1 MLPKTIQKLINIF
14 INFPGIGQ
22 RQATRFV
29 FYLINQPKE
38 IIDDFIKSIQ
48 ELQKKIKLC
57 QNCYYIAE
65 NNLCSFCSDVK
76 RNKNLICVVEK
87 ETDVIAL
94 EKTKQYNGVYFVL
107 GGTIFSDSPIIKE
120 RLNRLIEKVKNIY
133 TKNNSLE
140 IILAINPTTSGET
153 TMLYLEKQLKSF
165 NIKVS
170 RLAKG
175 LPIGGSM
182 EYADEITLT
191 NALLNR
197 K

>member
-1 MLPKTIQKLINIF
+1 MLPKIIQKLINFF

-38 IIDDFIKSIQ
+38 IINDFIKLLQ
-48 ELQKKIKLC
+48 ELQKQIKLC
-57 QNCYYIAE
+57 PNCYFISE
-65 NNLCSFCSDVK
+65 NSLCSICSDLK

-87 ETDVIAL
+87 EIDVIAL
-94 EKTKQYNGVYFVL
+94 EKTKQYNGLYFIL
-107 GGTIFSDSPIIKE
+107 GGTIFPESNIVKE
-120 RLNRLIEKVKNIY
+120 RLNILINKIKDISAKNQSI
-133 TKNNSLE
+133 E
-140 IILAINPTTSGET
+140 VILAINPTTLGET
-153 TMLYLEKQLKSF
+153 TMLYLEKQLKYF
-165 NIKVS
+165 NIKIT

-175 LPIGGSM
+175 LPIGSSM